1 MDCVGMAKTPTNHS
15 NAALNR
21 CRSPLSPCS
30 GPHCATNG
38 VNTTFRRRSRPGPQA
53 PKRTGPR
60 SAAVL
65 VRRMRA
71 STKACG
77 EVSSAAPRPLRC
89 ARDPR
94 TRTAA
99 LHKVPLSLGRICS
112 SGWHPRGVR
121 PTAGLLSFTRRL
133 PRIPCSLRGLE
144 HGGRVHALAAR
155 GSGAGSYLMTP
166 QWDSKRP
173 RSPPV
178 IMPSPSK
185 SP

>member
-1 MDCVGMAKTPTNHS
+1 MSRISRPSPQRRELHVPSNTPTW
-15 NAALNR
+15 
-21 CRSPLSPCS
+21 
-30 GPHCATNG
+30 
-38 VNTTFRRRSRPGPQA
+38 PQA
-53 PKRTGPR
+53 PERTGPR

-77 EVSSAAPRPLRC
+77 EVSSAVPRPLRC

-133 PRIPCSLRGLE
+133 PRIPCSLRGLA
-144 HGGRVHALAAR
+144 HGRHLEARGWNLFLWPQAAR
-155 GSGAGSYLMTP
+155 KDFSCAAQLETRFFTHYENLKKCMMAGGGES
-166 QWDSKRP
+166 
-173 RSPPV
+173 RSRMWSV
-178 IMPSPSK
+178 TSAAGETCK
-185 SP
+185 